1 MWHSAGVKILAVI
14 SGKGG
19 SAKTTTSVALA
30 GLLHAAGR
38 RVVLVDLDPVGGAT
52 DAAGI
57 DPASLEAG
65 VADVLSGAVQ
75 PKRAIVTVSEGYGLL
90 GASPRL
96 IGEENRALA
105 TFPKLRTIE
114 ADVVIFDLAPGFG
127 RFAQAAAKVA
137 DRILVPVLAEPL
149 AVRTV
154 QYVIGMLDGV
164 DARAKLIGILP
175 TMYEPRRLLSGD
187 QLAEL
192 LKLGN
197 VLPPI
202 PRSVVAS
209 EAVLAGRS
217 VVAYAPKSP
226 VSDAYRVLAIRIE
239 EALT

>member
-1 MWHSAGVKILAVI
+1 MKILAVI

-30 GLLHAAGR
+30 GIFHAADR
-38 RVVLVDLDPVGGAT
+38 RVVLIDLDPVGGAT
-52 DAAGI
+52 DAAGV
-57 DPASLEAG
+57 DPGTLAAG
-65 VADVLSGAVQ
+65 IVDVLAGTTPA
-75 PKRAIVTVSEGYGLL
+75 KRAIVTVGEGYGLL

-96 IGEENRALA
+96 IGEESRALM
-105 TFPKLRTIE
+105 TFPRLRTID
-114 ADVVIFDLAPGFG
+114 ADLVILDLAPGFG
-127 RFAQAAAKVA
+127 RFAQAAAKIA
-137 DRILVPVLAEPL
+137 DGILVPVLAEPL

-154 QYVIGMLDGV
+154 QYVLGMLDGV
-164 DARAKLIGILP
+164 DARANLIGILP

-226 VSDAYRVLAIRIE
+226 VSEAYRALAVRIE
-239 EALT
+239 RALL

>member
-1 MWHSAGVKILAVI
+1 MKILAVI

-30 GLLHAAGR
+30 GLLHVSGR

-52 DAAGI
+52 DAAGV
-57 DPASLEAG
+57 DPATLAAG
-65 VADVLSGAVQ
+65 VVDVLAGTTP
-75 PKRAIVTVSEGYGLL
+75 PKRAIVTVCEGYQLL

-105 TFPKLRTIE
+105 TFPKLRTID
-114 ADVVIFDLAPGFG
+114 ADVVILDLAPGFG

-137 DRILVPVLAEPL
+137 DGILVPVLAEPL

-154 QYVIGMLDGV
+154 AYVLGMLDGV
-164 DARAKLIGILP
+164 DARGKLLGILP

-197 VLPPI
+197 VFPPI

-226 VSDAYRVLAIRIE
+226 VSDAYRVLANRI
-239 EALT
+239 ATSLL